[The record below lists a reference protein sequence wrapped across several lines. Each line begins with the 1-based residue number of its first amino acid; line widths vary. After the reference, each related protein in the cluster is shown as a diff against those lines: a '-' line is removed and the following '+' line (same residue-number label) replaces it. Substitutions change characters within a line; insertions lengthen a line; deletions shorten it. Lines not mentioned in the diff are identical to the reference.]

1 MRGSHPP
8 TAAPEAA
15 GSWWSRWNFNRV
27 TALALAAL
35 AVALLAA
42 VPYQVA
48 EPERLFG
55 RALSALDPTFYPRL
69 VFGALLVVAIGYFV
83 ISGRLR
89 ELNLFR
95 EIDAR
100 AWLNVGVTIA
110 CVVAYAFALPILG
123 FVPAGIAL
131 MLVLTVF
138 YGNRNHYLTVAVSV
152 LAPLAIY
159 YGATRLLLVSL
170 PESRFF

>member
-8 TAAPEAA
+8 T
-15 GSWWSRWNFNRV
+15 GSPKGSGSRWSRWNFNHV
-27 TALALAAL
+27 TALALAAI
-35 AVALLAA
+35 AALFLAA

-48 EPERLFG
+48 KPEKLFG
-55 RALSALDPTFYPRL
+55 RALSSLDPMLYPRI
-69 VFGALLVVAIGYFV
+69 VFGALLVIAIGYFF

-95 EIDAR
+95 EMDAR
-100 AWLNVGVTIA
+100 GYFNVGVSLV

-123 FVPAGIAL
+123 FVVSGIAL
-131 MLVLTVF
+131 TFVLTVF
-138 YGNRNHYLTVAVSV
+138 YGNRNHYLTVAVSLV
-152 LAPLAIY
+152 APLAIY

-170 PESRFF
+170 PEFPFF

>member
-1 MRGSHPP
+1 MRRAHPP
-8 TAAPEAA
+8 TPAASGAK
-15 GSWWSRWNFNRV
+15 WTRWNFNHGA
-27 TALALAAL
+27 ALAIAAV
-35 AVALLAA
+35 AVALLVS

-48 EPERLFG
+48 KPETLFG
-55 RALSALDPTFYPRL
+55 RALSALDPTLYPRL
-69 VFGALLVVAIGYFV
+69 VFGALLAIAIGYFL

-89 ELNLFR
+89 ERNLFR

-100 AWLNVGVTIA
+100 AWFNVGVTIV
-110 CVVAYAFALPILG
+110 CVVAYAFALPAVG
-123 FVPAGIAL
+123 FVVSGIVL
-131 MLVLTVF
+131 TLVLTIF

-170 PESRFF
+170 PEFPFF

>member
-8 TAAPEAA
+8 GAARKA
-15 GSWWSRWNFNRV
+15 GGSKWSRWNFNHV
-27 TALALAAL
+27 TALASAAL
-35 AVALLAA
+35 ATALLAA
-42 VPYQVA
+42 VPFQVA
-48 EPERLFG
+48 KPQKLFG
-55 RALSALDPTFYPRL
+55 RALSALDPTLYPRL
-69 VFGALLVVAIGYFV
+69 VLGALLVIAIVYFV
-83 ISGRLR
+83 VSGRLR

-95 EIDAR
+95 AIDAQGYF
-100 AWLNVGVTIA
+100 NVGVSLV

-123 FVPAGIAL
+123 FVVSGIVL
-131 MLVLTVF
+131 TFVLTVF

-170 PESRFF
+170 PEFPFF

>member
-8 TAAPEAA
+8 TGSPRA
-15 GSWWSRWNFNRV
+15 GGSIWSRWNFNHV
-27 TALALAAL
+27 AALVLVALAA
-35 AVALLAA
+35 ALLVA

-48 EPERLFG
+48 KPERLFG
-55 RALSALDPTFYPRL
+55 RALSALDPMLYPRV
-69 VFGALLVVAIGYFV
+69 VFGALLVIAIGYFV
-83 ISGRLR
+83 VSGRLR

-95 EIDAR
+95 AIDAQGYF
-100 AWLNVGVTIA
+100 NVGVSLV
-110 CVVAYAFALPILG
+110 CVVAYAFALPVLG
-123 FVPAGIAL
+123 FVVSGIAL
-131 MLVLTVF
+131 TFVLTVF

-170 PESRFF
+170 PEFPFF